1 MSVDAPKEY
10 IISNDDISKILV
22 LETSSLLSAG
32 MSIDDNFGSTSSS
45 LKIISLIS
53 YFGRLDSLW
62 ALSNA
67 NIEKNKFSALARFEA
82 DLYLCAARGCPS
94 SECEAS
100 FDGIS
105 GHWVMDGDQSEL
117 VSHIADADI
126 NSIVIITKYLCMW
139 GHSAAALEV
148 IKGLNPNTADCV
160 LTHLLSVAT
169 LFGKGIARFPTGEL
183 LERWHSFFKC
193 MSEILSFFSKRSLF
207 HLNQSYIYF
216 LSSAGHHSSAH
227 SLVKEYHTKS
237 PQLYSFVQMQ
247 KALNDSKVSKAIV
260 FADRLIILKKVTSDF
275 IGQFSPFD
283 RNVAE
288 EALCEVNNLLRSAGV
303 DAFIISGTLLGCIR
317 DGRIF
322 EHDKDFDLGVI
333 GWEKQFDV
341 AQALLSSSNFSF
353 SAKGL
358 KGHELFLLAVIHVPS
373 GYAFDIFFFH
383 DVGGKFK
390 HGIQSRLGYT
400 LHYLFSKFDLAEKDF
415 LGHKFL
421 IPKNYEL
428 FLDENYG
435 KEWRSPDP
443 DYFVK
448 LESPALASKSG
459 DDFAFSIR
467 HEMLVMLGNRAKPS
481 KGRIFIEKMKLHAQ
495 PKDQPKPAV
504 VNAFLKKL
512 KDWDETKAL
521 K

>member
-1 MSVDAPKEY
+1 
-10 IISNDDISKILV
+10 
-22 LETSSLLSAG
+22 
-32 MSIDDNFGSTSSS
+32 
-45 LKIISLIS
+45 
-53 YFGRLDSLW
+53 
-62 ALSNA
+62 
-67 NIEKNKFSALARFEA
+67 
-82 DLYLCAARGCPS
+82 
-94 SECEAS
+94 
-100 FDGIS
+100 
-105 GHWVMDGDQSEL
+105 
-117 VSHIADADI
+117 
-126 NSIVIITKYLCMW
+126 
-139 GHSAAALEV
+139 
-148 IKGLNPNTADCV
+148 
-160 LTHLLSVAT
+160 
-169 LFGKGIARFPTGEL
+169 
-183 LERWHSFFKC
+183 
-193 MSEILSFFSKRSLF
+193 
-207 HLNQSYIYF
+207 
-216 LSSAGHHSSAH
+216 
-227 SLVKEYHTKS
+227 
-237 PQLYSFVQMQ
+237 MQ